1 MQKAPLD
8 RLHFIGIGGTGMRPL
23 AEIALAAGY
32 SVSGSDQS
40 ASESTEYLSQ
50 QGARIT
56 IGHSALALPSQT
68 STVVLSSAIRPDNP
82 EAIAAQQKG
91 WPMIHRSDL
100 LSALMEGKQSICVSG
115 THGKTST
122 TGMLAYMLH
131 ALHHDPSAAIG
142 GELGELG
149 RYALYGKGPWF
160 VAECDESDG
169 SFLKYDPFI
178 SIISNIDLDHLDF
191 YKDINA
197 LKAAFQAFAAKT
209 RSEGFAVFGWDNP
222 YAREVAHE
230 YKGQRLTFGTRI
242 GSEVRGISFKSYGQ
256 LAHYEAVVHQKLV
269 RGTVS
274 LVGKHNFQNVLCC
287 LAVAHILEL
296 DLEKAAAALR
306 MFPGVRRRF
315 SLVGEV
321 GPYKIFDDYAHNP
334 GKIRSCLEG
343 AREAFANQRILVI
356 FQPHR
361 YSRLETMYNELM
373 GSFAAADE
381 VHVMPVYAAG
391 ETSVREFTPMSLA
404 QDMSKA
410 SGVRAYPYDGREF
423 GRRLLSSEEP
433 TVLITVGAGDV
444 WQLSLEW
451 KDFLHEQASQ
461 KKGTSR

>member
-1 MQKAPLD
+1 MQKALLD

-23 AEIALAAGY
+23 AELALAAGY

-40 ASESTEYLSQ
+40 ATESTEYLARL
-50 QGARIT
+50 GARIS
-56 IGHSALALPSQT
+56 IGHSAVALPSET
-68 STVVLSSAIRPDNP
+68 CTVVLSSAIPADNA
-82 EAIAAQQKG
+82 EALAVKSRG
-91 WPMIHRSDL
+91 WPIIHRSDL
-100 LSALMEGKQSICVSG
+100 LEALMRDKQAICVSG

-122 TGMLAYMLH
+122 TAMLAFMLH
-131 ALHHDPSAAIG
+131 ALHYDPSAAIG
-142 GELGELG
+142 GELVGLN
-149 RYALYGKGPWF
+149 RYALTGKGPWF

-169 SFLKYDPFI
+169 SFLKYNPYI
-178 SIISNIDLDHLDF
+178 SIVTNIDLDHLDF
-191 YKDINA
+191 YKDIEG
-197 LKAAFQAFAAKT
+197 LRKAFQSFAAKT
-209 RSEGFAVFGWDNP
+209 RPEGYAVFGWDNA

-230 YKGQRLTFGTRI
+230 FKGQRITFGTRI
-242 GSEVRGISFKSYGQ
+242 GSEVRGISFKNCGQ
-256 LAHYEAVVHQKLV
+256 LAHYEAVVQQKLI

-287 LAVAHILEL
+287 LAVAHVLDL

-315 SLVGEV
+315 SLVGEIGSFKV
-321 GPYKIFDDYAHNP
+321 FDDYAHNP

-381 VHVMPVYAAG
+381 VYVMPVYAAG
-391 ETSVREFTPMSLA
+391 ETSSRDFSPSSMAS
-404 QDMSKA
+404 DMSQA
-410 SGVRAYPYDGREF
+410 SGVRAYPYDSHELAG
-423 GRRLLSSEEP
+423 RLLSSEEP